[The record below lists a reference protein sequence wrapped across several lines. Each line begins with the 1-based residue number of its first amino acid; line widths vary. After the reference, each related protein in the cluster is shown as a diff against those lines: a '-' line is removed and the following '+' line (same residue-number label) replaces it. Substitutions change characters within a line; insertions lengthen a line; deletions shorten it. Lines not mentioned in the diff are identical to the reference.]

1 MLILTYRKD
10 EAIKLR
16 ECEEH
21 GRRVNFSSFTWLLLK
36 KIATLSGTIKAR
48 EGLGKQATH
57 WVNKALIK
65 C

>member
-10 EAIKLR
+10 EAVKLR

-21 GRRVNFSSFTWLLLK
+21 VRCVNFSSFTWLLLK
-36 KIATLSGTIKAR
+36 KIATLSGTIKEG
-48 EGLGKQATH
+48 EGLGKQATY
-57 WVNKALIK
+57 WVDKTLIK